1 VVENGQPI
9 IVDAPL
15 RAIVVVRNPKGL
27 HMRAAFAFA
36 KIANRFKA
44 TVTVRKQD
52 RSVNGKSGVSLM
64 TLAAVPDTELV
75 LEIAGNDAASAL
87 PLLTAALGA
96 PSADGLSDLM
106 N

>member
-1 VVENGQPI
+1 MESGQPI
-9 IVDAPL
+9 VVDAPL

-44 TVTVRKQD
+44 TVTIRKQD
-52 RSVNGKSGVSLM
+52 RAVNGKSGVSLM
-64 TLAAVPDTELV
+64 TLAAVPETELV
-75 LEIAGNDAASAL
+75 LEVTGADADAAFPVLS
-87 PLLTAALGA
+87 TALGA

-106 N
+106 K